1 MAIRRYRDRQTRLS
15 QSAAYSRDIKNY
27 PETPDILE
35 FKISVLDPTSGAVT
49 ETLSLQGTHLPHQ
62 PFSNPVRQ
70 TVMKYYYP
78 GGQANRVPTMQI
90 LGSVDE
96 DVVLRGRFKSTK
108 IQDVNRR
115 NEPLILRNTLER
127 IVRQG
132 NVCLFQLG
140 DFIKYGVLMETRPAY
155 KTDSDIDWE
164 IRISVIGDK
173 NPITGE
179 ALQQTTEQAISRIF
193 SSSETEDPT
202 AIADQIADEID
213 TNRREL
219 EASYLPPVNI
229 PTPFSVKA
237 YLAGLLQK
245 GPVGEIVSVG
255 QTAYNSY
262 LSMMRSVDNVL
273 DIVEQVPD
281 VVENVSF
288 EISKAIQGL
297 ESNISRLYGVQ
308 EDVFV
313 AYANVSGSLPAFTRL
328 TAFNTYGNLLNLN
341 NNLLLS
347 YKDIEDSFRGR
358 QFSRINMTYIANEKD
373 TYQSLATRF
382 YGSFDRWEEIKNING
397 YAELQG
403 GEVLLI
409 PT

>member
-1 MAIRRYRDRQTRLS
+1 M
-15 QSAAYSRDIKNY
+15 
-27 PETPDILE
+27 
-35 FKISVLDPTSGAVT
+35 
-49 ETLSLQGTHLPHQ
+49 
-62 PFSNPVRQ
+62 
-70 TVMKYYYP
+70 
-78 GGQANRVPTMQI
+78 
-90 LGSVDE
+90 
-96 DVVLRGRFKSTK
+96 
-108 IQDVNRR
+108 
-115 NEPLILRNTLER
+115 
-127 IVRQG
+127 
-132 NVCLFQLG
+132 
-140 DFIKYGVLMETRPAY
+140 
-155 KTDSDIDWE
+155 
-164 IRISVIGDK
+164 
-173 NPITGE
+173 
-179 ALQQTTEQAISRIF
+179 
-193 SSSETEDPT
+193 
-202 AIADQIADEID
+202 
-213 TNRREL
+213 
-219 EASYLPPVNI
+219 
-229 PTPFSVKA
+229 
-237 YLAGLLQK
+237 
-245 GPVGEIVSVG
+245 G
-255 QTAYNSY
+255 QTAYNSN